1 MARTSAPTSATR
13 TSSGRAGP
21 PGAGFTL
28 LELLLVLVIVGVL
41 AGTVIAALPNVGH
54 QRQVQAEAERLA
66 LAFELARGE
75 ALRRNELW
83 GLAVSESG
91 YAFHRYDASG
101 NWLQVSRRPLAPWST
116 EQGISLA
123 LDPLSA
129 ATAAA
134 GPGSR
139 SRPREAREPV
149 PDVAIHPGGEATP
162 FAVSV
167 AGAGSDQ
174 AWTVRSDGFSRAEAL
189 PEDQAARPRLPRLR

>member
-1 MARTSAPTSATR
+1 MRLAASGGRTGAPR
-13 TSSGRAGP
+13 T
-21 PGAGFTL
+21 GFTL
-28 LELLLVLVIVGVL
+28 LELLLVLVVVGVL

-91 YAFHRYDASG
+91 YAFHRYAEG
-101 NWLQVSRRPLAPWST
+101 GWQQVSQRPLAPRSA

-123 LDPLSA
+123 LGPLPAVAADPP
-129 ATAAA
+129 
-134 GPGSR
+134 GPAR
-139 SRPREAREPV
+139 SRGTRDAA

-167 AGAGSDQ
+167 VGAGGER
-174 AWTVRSDGFSRAEAL
+174 AWIVRSDGFSRAEAL
-189 PEDQAARPRLPRLR
+189 PEEQAAAAARLPRFR